1 MDFDIWKD
9 IPGYEGLYQVNQ
21 LGSIRSYGN
30 RSNHKKS
37 IIMKQSDLLGYKVVA
52 LTKDG
57 KQKLY
62 KVHRLVATVFVENPM
77 NKPQVNHID
86 GNKHNNNAENLE
98 WVTASENTK
107 HAFNSGLSRP
117 QKGKENRRSLPVEKL
132 DLDGNVLDT
141 YDGIREAER
150 DTGIP
155 HSNITNCC
163 KGIYKTAGG
172 YKWRMKN
179 TRYGRL
185 KEEH

>member
-1 MDFDIWKD
+1 MDEIWKD
-9 IPGYEGLYQVNQ
+9 VSGYEGLYQVSN
-21 LGSIRSYGN
+21 LGTIKSAEN

-37 IIMKQSDLLGYKVVA
+37 IIMKQCDVCGYMCVV
-52 LTKDG
+52 LTKNS
-57 KQKLY
+57 KQKML
-62 KVHRLVATVFVENPM
+62 KVHRIVAEAFVENFF

-98 WVTASENTK
+98 WVTTSENIR
-107 HAFNSGLSRP
+107 HAFNNGLNRP
-117 QKGKENRRSLPVEKL
+117 QKGKANRRSLPVEKL

-150 DTGIP
+150 YTGIP
-155 HSNITNCC
+155 HSNISNCC

-172 YKWRMKN
+172 YKWKMKN
-179 TRYGRL
+179 TRHGKL